1 MSFYNKNTADYTEIG
16 IAVAKYKYGG
26 KVKLNIPA
34 LLPLSKHNKLISDTD
49 ENDDDNLL
57 NKNPNNIDLGKVT
70 ECNYIEL
77 TVPLNMCPNCEGM
90 KELLEKNLKIKVLP
104 NNCGCPDN
112 PSTHNHETKIKYKC
126 KHEGNKGDKF
136 VVLFIGGDINNPIIY
151 RRYDD

>member
-1 MSFYNKNTADYTEIG
+1 MSYYDKNTSDFTEIG

-77 TVPLNMCPNCEGM
+77 TVPINMCPNCEGM
-90 KELLEKNLKIKVLP
+90 KEKKKKNLKIKVIP
-104 NNCGCPDN
+104 NKCGCPDN
-112 PSTHNHETKIKYKC
+112 PNAHKHETKIKYKC

>member
-1 MSFYNKNTADYTEIG
+1 MSYYDKNTSDYTEIG

-90 KELLEKNLKIKVLP
+90 KELLEKNLKI
-104 NNCGCPDN
+104 
-112 PSTHNHETKIKYKC
+112 NHETKVEYKC

-136 VVLFIGGDINNPIIY
+136 VVVFIGGDINNPIIY

>member
-90 KELLEKNLKIKVLP
+90 KELLEKNLKIK
-104 NNCGCPDN
+104 D
-112 PSTHNHETKIKYKC
+112 ETKVEYKC

>member
-77 TVPLNMCPNCEGM
+77 TAPLNMCPNCEGM

-112 PSTHNHETKIKYKC
+112 PSSHNHETKIKYKC

>member
-1 MSFYNKNTADYTEIG
+1 MSYYDKNTSDFTEIG

-77 TVPLNMCPNCEGM
+77 TVPLN
-90 KELLEKNLKIKVLP
+90 
-104 NNCGCPDN
+104 NNFL
-112 PSTHNHETKIKYKC
+112 S
-126 KHEGNKGDKF
+126 
-136 VVLFIGGDINNPIIY
+136 IY
-151 RRYDD
+151 FF